1 MFAYVQKLLQIS
13 IFFPECCRLCSLL
26 FAWVGVRLVS
36 TGIRRFRQ
44 PSCVFV
50 ACNDG
55 FMKARGRGAL
65 RSSRGRLRRANRS
78 PCRFPIHKIPALRF
92 SALLDQESSEVEL
105 ALM

>member
-1 MFAYVQKLLQIS
+1 VFAYVQKPLQIS

-50 ACNDG
+50 ARNDE

-65 RSSRGRLRRANRS
+65 RSSRGRLRRAGGSQS
-78 PCRFPIHKIPALRF
+78 PSREDPHLVFGITQPEQIRAASML
-92 SALLDQESSEVEL
+92 
-105 ALM
+105 